1 MSYKCNKSVIM
12 YRPIIGYQLQRL
24 ILETMMMRNIF
35 LFCGIFLFPNLLFA
49 EVVKTDASDVVV
61 NVKGPITIKTSDGN
75 YSVKLGGRI
84 QWDYNYA
91 ELNGVADED
100 DFNIRRA
107 RLYLS
112 GNVND
117 WSYKVQFNVG
127 NGNGG
132 SHEDLYIRYNGWGKQ
147 AVVTIGNQKE
157 PFGLEQLESSKD
169 ISYLE
174 RSAVTEA
181 YAPGRREGILFDG
194 QRGDITYALGVFED
208 DIAGGGTAVTGRV
221 TYAPIKTADH
231 VLHFGVAHS
240 NRDDDIDITGL
251 EVAYANGPY
260 HVQSEFISSEEN
272 NENREGIYVQAGWII
287 TGETRPYK
295 KGVFK
300 RVKPGNESGAWE
312 VVVRYE
318 DGDGAYSDEELGST
332 DATSYGVGVNYYL
345 NKFIRIGAT
354 FTAAKDNINDD
365 DGSEF
370 RARIQLAL

>member
-1 MSYKCNKSVIM
+1 M
-12 YRPIIGYQLQRL
+12 L
-24 ILETMMMRNIF
+24 IRNWVM
-35 LFCGIFLFPNLLFA
+35 LCALLLLPHVLLA
-49 EVVKTDASDVVV
+49 GVVTTDGDDIVV
-61 NVKGPITIKTSDGN
+61 NIKGPIEITSSDGH
-75 YSVKLGGRI
+75 YSAKLGGRI

-100 DFNIRRA
+100 DFSIRRA

-132 SHEDLYIRYNGWGKQ
+132 THEDLYIRYNGWGKQ
-147 AVVTIGNQKE
+147 AVVTLGNQNE
-157 PFGLEQLESSKD
+157 PFGLERLESSKD

-181 YAPGRREGILFDG
+181 YTPGRQEGILFSG

-208 DIAGGGTAVTGRV
+208 DAANDGTAVTGRV
-221 TYAPIKTADH
+221 TYAPINSADQ

-240 NRDDDIDITGL
+240 NRNEDLEITGL
-251 EVAYANGPY
+251 EVAYGKGPY
-260 HVQSEFISSEEN
+260 HIQSEFISSEEN
-272 NENREGIYVQAGWII
+272 NVNREGLYVQAGWII

-295 KGVFK
+295 NGIFK
-300 RVKPGNESGAWE
+300 RVKPGNSAGAWE
-312 VVVRYE
+312 LVVRYE

-332 DATSYGVGVNYYL
+332 DATSYGIGVNYYL
-345 NKFIRIGAT
+345 NNFIRVGAT
-354 FTAAKDNINDD
+354 FTDAKDNITDD

-370 RARIQLAL
+370 RARLQIAL